1 MIASLDEKGE
11 AKEADWGKIC
21 RRLYYHTSLTRNDF
35 LNMTMPE
42 LFEILD
48 GEGFA
53 EELSLKLVGKT
64 GLFGGSSSSDT
75 GAQEGETTAE
85 DVDAFFNF

>member
-1 MIASLDEKGE
+1 MLASLDEKGE
-11 AKEADWGKIC
+11 AKETDWGLIC
-21 RRLYYHTSLTRNDF
+21 RRLYYHTSITRSDF
-35 LNMTMPE
+35 LEMTMPE

-53 EELSLKLVGKT
+53 EELSLKLVGRA
-64 GLFGGSSSSDT
+64 GLFGGGMVSDT
-75 GAQEGETTAE
+75 ETQEGETTAE

>member
-11 AKEADWGKIC
+11 AKEADWGFIC
-21 RRLYYHTSLTRNDF
+21 RRLYYHTSNSRSDF

-64 GLFGGSSSSDT
+64 GLFGDT
-75 GAQEGETTAE
+75 VSNAQTSEGETTAE

>member
-11 AKEADWGKIC
+11 AKETDWGLIC
-21 RRLYYHTSLTRNDF
+21 RRLYYHTSITRSDF
-35 LNMTMPE
+35 LEMTMPE

-64 GLFGGSSSSDT
+64 GLFGGMVSGT
-75 GAQEGETTAE
+75 EKQEGETTAE

>member
-11 AKEADWGKIC
+11 ARESDWGLIC
-21 RRLYYHTSLTRNDF
+21 RRLYYHTSNSRSDF
-35 LNMTMPE
+35 LEMTMPE

-64 GLFGGSSSSDT
+64 GLFGDMVNNT
-75 GAQEGETTAE
+75 ETKEDETTAE